1 MLITHKINLL
11 AIADKI
17 MVMAGGAVQGYGPR
31 DEIISQ
37 LMGPR
42 IVPFEAPVSSAGEG
56 ITDSTRIPLCG

>member
-1 MLITHKINLL
+1 
-11 AIADKI
+11 

-42 IVPFEAPVSSAGEG
+42 IVSPEAPASSAGES
-56 ITDSTRIPLCG
+56 ITDSSANSPLRVMAQLSPGVSR